1 MTYLNIL
8 TNRLKTILHQVD
20 KANKVSIKHNKEIPS
35 VFILLYEDLQSKEIE
50 VIKFPI
56 NTKDDESKQ
65 ISLDGLLLT
74 LKSLKSQIRPLALI
88 TILNAWYVERDIKE
102 LEKENKDV
110 KDIKP
115 SQESDKKSCIITSC
129 EINNQLITLMK
140 REGEEKLIEVVD
152 NFNPRQVYGVF
163 QFVLQQLND

>member
-50 VIKFPI
+50 V
-56 NTKDDESKQ
+56 DESKQ

-88 TILNAWYVERDIKE
+88 TILNAWYVERSIKE
-102 LEKENKDV
+102 LKEENKDV

-115 SQESDKKSCIITSC
+115 SQQSDKKSCIVTSC

-152 NFNPRQVYGVF
+152 NFNPSQVYGEF